1 MRFIYT
7 GELELPLNLIE
18 PIMSLS
24 QELQVHR
31 AAALCQNILSK
42 MSEIT
47 YITSKNTSNV
57 TTNVIPA
64 KKNASNLL
72 QSGSSLLKSSV
83 LKQCGEEIKH
93 KTCIQQKKDEIL
105 EVKEEANESID
116 GDTASCIENTER
128 VRDEQVIHEAES
140 IEKVNESNTELM
152 KVNESKE
159 KPSED
164 ARKKDYFD
172 LNEKGNAVRNELLS
186 NELNKNKQVVDEE
199 LEMVNENIHG
209 KPQVKVIENRM
220 NRTPE
225 DHCDQDL
232 PGAEVDQ
239 KDVKVETREVPSVTD
254 ERSDQK
260 IKLEIDK
267 ADVEEVPVKKIKTED
282 SFTTVMKP
290 RESQRLAKKKKG
302 KLTTQKT
309 VKTGNFNSDAKA
321 IAEEGSGQL
330 EKYED
335 KIETDAT
342 EDCSMEDPE
351 NVEEKLTED
360 EKTVKGR
367 QKKPKCT
374 ICDKV
379 KLEIMENYTTYHVYF
394 INNVKA
400 VLLHTSAYK

>member
-18 PIMSLS
+18 PMMNLS

-47 YITSKNTSNV
+47 YITSQNTSNV
-57 TTNVIPA
+57 TTNIIPA
-64 KKNASNLL
+64 KKNSSNLL
-72 QSGSSLLKSSV
+72 QSGNSLLKSSV
-83 LKQCGEEIKH
+83 LKQHGEELKQ
-93 KTCIQQKKDEIL
+93 KTCIQQKKDETL
-105 EVKEEANESID
+105 EIKEEAHESID

-128 VRDEQVIHEAES
+128 VRDKQVTHGAES

-152 KVNESKE
+152 KAIDSNE
-159 KPSED
+159 KPCECNRKED
-164 ARKKDYFD
+164 NVD
-172 LNEKGNAVRNELLS
+172 LDEKGNVVRNELLS
-186 NELNKNKQVVDEE
+186 NDLNKNKQVVDEE

-209 KPQVKVIENRM
+209 KPQVKVIETRM
-220 NRTPE
+220 NGTPK
-225 DHCDQDL
+225 DHCDPDL

-239 KDVKVETREVPSVTD
+239 NDVKVETREAPSLTN
-254 ERSDQK
+254 ERSDVKMQQ
-260 IKLEIDK
+260 EIDK
-267 ADVEEVPVKKIKTED
+267 ADVEEVPVKKIKIED
-282 SFTTVMKP
+282 NFTTVMKP

-302 KLTTQKT
+302 KVTTQKT
-309 VKTGNFNSDAKA
+309 VKSGNFNSDA
-321 IAEEGSGQL
+321 EEGSGEL

-335 KIETDAT
+335 KIETDAA
-342 EDCSMEDPE
+342 EDCSTEDTE
-351 NVEEKLTED
+351 NVEEKITKD

-379 KLEIMENYTTYHVYF
+379 NLEINGETY
-394 INNVKA
+394 
-400 VLLHTSAYK
+400 

>member
-18 PIMSLS
+18 PIMNLS

-83 LKQCGEEIKH
+83 LKQRGEELKQ

-105 EVKEEANESID
+105 EVKEEVLEGID

-128 VRDEQVIHEAES
+128 VRDKQVTHEAES
-140 IEKVNESNTELM
+140 IKKVNESNTELM
-152 KVNESKE
+152 KAIDSNE
-159 KPSED
+159 KPCEGNRKED
-164 ARKKDYFD
+164 NVD
-172 LNEKGNAVRNELLS
+172 LDEKGNVVRNELLS
-186 NELNKNKQVVDEE
+186 NELNKNKQVVNEE

-209 KPQVKVIENRM
+209 KPQVKVTENRM
-220 NRTPE
+220 NRTTE
-225 DHCDQDL
+225 NHCDPDL
-232 PGAEVDQ
+232 PGAEVNQ
-239 KDVKVETREVPSVTD
+239 NDVKVEIREVPCVTD

-260 IKLEIDK
+260 MQQELDK

-282 SFTTVMKP
+282 SFTAVIKP

-302 KLTTQKT
+302 KVTTQKI
-309 VKTGNFNSDAKA
+309 VKSGNSNFDTKV
-321 IAEEGSGQL
+321 IAEKDSGQL

-351 NVEEKLTED
+351 NVEEKITKD

-379 KLEIMENYTTYHVYF
+379 KLEIYGETYYISCIFH
-394 INNVKA
+394 KQC
-400 VLLHTSAYK
+400 